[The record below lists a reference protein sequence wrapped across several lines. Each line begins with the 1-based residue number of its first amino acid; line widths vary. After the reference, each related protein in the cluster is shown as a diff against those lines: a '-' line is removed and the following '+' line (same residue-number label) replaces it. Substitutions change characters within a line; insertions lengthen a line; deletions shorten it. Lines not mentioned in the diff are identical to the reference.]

1 MKLLEICVSRRSRK
15 HILYMY
21 LHFNSTWNVLQ
32 VFCLHLA
39 VLDNQ
44 KPNTQRNC
52 FLREQF
58 RAGSWDYSRFQKLT
72 DGRIAASLGSWSSS
86 GCLYLGMFIS
96 LHGLVL
102 SALLKGRTHWRF
114 SLNCLSI
121 WLCKCYFISSTEV
134 HLQLLLCLS
143 CLSQLLQKEQAW
155 QVKNN

>member
-15 HILYMY
+15 HIPYMY
-21 LHFNSTWNVLQ
+21 LHFNSTWNLLQ

-44 KPNTQRNC
+44 KTNTQRNC

-72 DGRIAASLGSWSSS
+72 DGRITASLGSWSSS
-86 GCLYLGMFIS
+86 GCLYLCMVWFY
-96 LHGLVL
+96 
-102 SALLKGRTHWRF
+102 LLYSKEEHTEGF
-114 SLNCLSI
+114 LLNSLSI

-134 HLQLLLCLS
+134 HMQLLLCLS
-143 CLSQLLQKEQAW
+143 CLSQLLQMEQVW
-155 QVKNN
+155 QIKNN